1 MLVPFGTHTD
11 TPFPMVH
18 QCLTMFITTISEPAY
33 ISSYH
38 GASYG
43 IPRSG
48 SALSAGT
55 PSASIAKRKSS
66 PVDSARLA
74 SKAAVAATP
83 LLAVDSHGIA
93 TEMIILGLMSI
104 YYLYIICYN
113 TFLTLYRL
121 SALPFFDIYQ
131 SGSMTPCQQI
141 SYPFGILSP
150 ESGLPSVQRNNET
163 TPQVGSFHCDPVG
176 LTNAETIYQWFSI
189 CLVDSTWY
197 NNEDQR
203 NKVITELADAR
214 GWQI

>member
-38 GASYG
+38 EASYG

-93 TEMIILGLMSI
+93 LGLMSI

>member
-38 GASYG
+38 AASYG

-150 ESGLPSVQRNNET
+150 ESGLPSVQRNNAT
-163 TPQVGSFHCDPVG
+163 GWLLPLRPSWPDKCWNHIPVIFDLPCGFHVVQ
-176 LTNAETIYQWFSI
+176 QWR
-189 CLVDSTWY
+189 STKQSDYRASWC
-197 NNEDQR
+197 
-203 NKVITELADAR
+203 
-214 GWQI
+214 